1 MPARFLSV
9 SDTELLL
16 QFIILASISPALL
29 VSDEM
34 ARRPYHGKHT
44 DYVQCRQNSG
54 RCFTFRTSNGQKTL
68 LTFRDHAKI
77 SKAFKRRFEFPVFN
91 YDGLNRKL
99 KEKGVTK
106 TDLRARIGL
115 SSRTIAKI
123 GKGEKLSGRTLQR
136 IADYL
141 RCDSAELMREVSDNI
156 ILQTLRDEK
165 EAKISGGLYHELQV
179 RMTYNSNH
187 IEGSR
192 LTEDQ
197 TRLIFETNTIDAGEG
212 VLVDD
217 IMETIHHFRAI
228 DYVIDHAEEKLT
240 EEIIR
245 QLHYILKYDTRDA
258 ALNWFAVGDYKKRPN
273 MVGGHETARPE
284 EVHKRISDLLHRYN
298 GIEQVRRVTMDDI
311 IAFHA
316 EFEYIHPF
324 QDGNGRVGRLVA
336 LKECLRYNIVP
347 FLIEDSKKA
356 FYYRG
361 LANWK
366 QEKGWLTDTCL
377 DGQDTF
383 KALLETLG
391 IPCGKAEQ

>member
-1 MPARFLSV
+1 M
-9 SDTELLL
+9 
-16 QFIILASISPALL
+16 
-29 VSDEM
+29 
-34 ARRPYHGKHT
+34 
-44 DYVQCRQNSG
+44 
-54 RCFTFRTSNGQKTL
+54 
-68 LTFRDHAKI
+68 
-77 SKAFKRRFEFPVFN
+77 FN

-217 IMETIHHFRAI
+217 IIETIHHFRAI

-284 EVHKRISDLLHRYN
+284 EVHKRISDLLHCYN

-356 FYYRG
+356 FYYHG